1 MTVERA
7 ELAMTAPSMFEIGA
21 TLTFET
27 AKAVLDA
34 GLARI
39 AAGATRVDC
48 APLERFDS
56 SALAVLLAWRR
67 AAQARGTD
75 LMITHLPPGLASLA
89 EAYGITSLV
98 TASAAARV

>member
-1 MTVERA
+1 MS
-7 ELAMTAPSMFEIGA
+7 APSMFETGS

-27 AKAVLDA
+27 AKAVLEA

-39 AAGATRVDC
+39 AAGASRVDC

-67 AAQARGTD
+67 AAQARRVD
-75 LMITHLPPGLASLA
+75 LMITHLPAGLVSLA
-89 EAYGITSLV
+89 EAYGITDLIA
-98 TASAAARV
+98 ASA

>member
-1 MTVERA
+1 MSP
-7 ELAMTAPSMFEIGA
+7 PSMFETGA

-27 AKAVLDA
+27 AKGVLEA

-67 AAQARGTD
+67 AAQARGAD
-75 LMITHLPPGLASLA
+75 LMIIHLPQGLASLA
-89 EAYGITSLV
+89 EAYGVTSLV
-98 TASAAARV
+98 TATA

>member
-1 MTVERA
+1 
-7 ELAMTAPSMFEIGA
+7 MFETGT

-27 AKAVLDA
+27 AKGVLDD

-67 AAQARGTD
+67 AAQARRVD
-75 LMITHLPPGLASLA
+75 LMITHLPPGLVSLA
-89 EAYGITSLV
+89 EAYGITSLIAA
-98 TASAAARV
+98 TA